1 MSRGG
6 SPMGVRQPPMLEIR
20 KMKNTMMWLRCRRQA
35 FILITGRTMS
45 MLAPVVPIQLDSTVP
60 RSRRNTLIR
69 GEPARSPSREMLP
82 ATQNRPNSSTI
93 KVR

>member
-20 KMKNTMMWLRCRRQA
+20 KMKKTMMWRRRLRQE
-35 FILITGRTMS
+35 FIFSRGRTIS
-45 MLAPVVPIQLDSTVP
+45 MLAPVVPTRLESMVP
-60 RSRRNTLIR
+60 NSSRATLTR
-69 GEPARSPSREMLP
+69 GEPARSPSRVMLP